1 MEDFN
6 VGYINICTIRMR
18 VVLLRPCKSFIVN
31 KNRRKC
37 AECLG
42 LPQYYIVSCNE
53 LPLDLNPLELKSV
66 EFGSLSTDLS
76 NLNDLSKKVECDIPN
91 VCVVFLYRNVYGF

>member
-6 VGYINICTIRMR
+6 VGYVNICTIRMR

-42 LPQYYIVSCNE
+42 LTQYYIVSCND
-53 LPLDLNPLELKSV
+53 LSLDHYSLKLKSV
-66 EFGSLSTDLS
+66 ESGSLSTGFS
-76 NLNDLSKKVECDIPN
+76 NLNCSKT
-91 VCVVFLYRNVYGF
+91 